1 MVVPLTIDDEP
12 MLLTISVDNF
22 DTNTIYTT
30 MNELICDHN
39 GDNIVD
45 DTGGTITSVIDATVK
60 AERLTVDPEDLEL
73 SAEVD

>member
-1 MVVPLTIDDEP
+1 